1 MKSFA
6 KITMDSLKKF
16 TGTVQQIVDY
26 SSAAS
31 DAMSDFENLISSI
44 DVEIKSLE
52 EKKDQL
58 NDAETVIEDKIAGYE
73 AKIEE
78 TQTRIDDLEDDL
90 DRIQSELAD
99 TDEYISYDDSEED
112 WLEQENDD
120 YISLKSQESA
130 VERELSKAEN
140 ELDDLEQR
148 LDRCRSVNKELSTVL
163 SAVESRITN
172 LSNNKTR
179 VEKNKNEYNS
189 AVVSIRNHSAH
200 AASKLSMIERSLI
213 NYMGVRLK
221 INSAFDGVNR
231 EVSSKKLDD
240 LPYLSPKFKDA
251 LSRGREAGNS
261 SSVGEGK
268 KIVDRIYSQ
277 NAAISRLEQRGLNN
291 LDAHERGKY
300 GEMKTDQDMRTKSFE
315 RISKEMITDETA
327 DLKQGID
334 GVYYREAGYPQYAI
348 VESKFGASQ
357 LRETVRDGMQ
367 MSDQWIDN
375 RLDEAVGKDMADR
388 IREEQLLN
396 PDNVVCLEARVNS
409 LGEVTYSKLDSAA
422 NILEEGVIL

>member
-6 KITMDSLKKF
+6 KITMDSLKKY

-58 NDAETVIEDKIAGYE
+58 NDAETVIEDKITGYE

-130 VERELSKAEN
+130 VERDLSKAEN

-189 AVVSIRNHSAH
+189 AVVSIRNHSTH

-213 NYMGVRLK
+213 NYMGVRLNISSAFDTANREVASRNLNDLSYLTPKFKNTLSRNNETGKNYFDDEGKLYKNTEGLVANSTFK
-221 INSAFDGVNR
+221 INSYTFTTDSLGRPVGASGKLNLAKEKKDRDWDSTLSEMGQGDERTGDNRGHIIGHQFDGPDSMVNAFPQDENINKGEYKAFENYLASELR
-231 EVSSKKLDD
+231 DGKEVFISI
-240 LPYLSPKFKDA
+240 SP
-251 LSRGREAGNS
+251 
-261 SSVGEGK
+261 
-268 KIVDRIYSQ
+268 IYS
-277 NAAISRLEQRGLNN
+277 NDSRRPIGVAIS
-291 LDAHERGKY
+291 Y
-300 GEMKTDQDMRTKSFE
+300 S
-315 RISKEMITDETA
+315 
-327 DLKQGID
+327 ID
-334 GVYYREAGYPQYAI
+334 GVRRMRYFDN
-348 VESKFGASQ
+348 ESK
-357 LRETVRDGMQ
+357 E
-367 MSDQWIDN
+367 
-375 RLDEAVGKDMADR
+375 
-388 IREEQLLN
+388 
-396 PDNVVCLEARVNS
+396 
-409 LGEVTYSKLDSAA
+409 GE
-422 NILEEGVIL
+422 